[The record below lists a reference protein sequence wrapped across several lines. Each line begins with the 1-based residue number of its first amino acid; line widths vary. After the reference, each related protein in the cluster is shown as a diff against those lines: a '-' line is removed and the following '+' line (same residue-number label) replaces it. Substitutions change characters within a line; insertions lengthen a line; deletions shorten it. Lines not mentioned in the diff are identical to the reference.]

1 MITKLITPK
10 NLRNLIIILVVVGV
24 LFLAVSGYL
33 TPFFSFS
40 VNPLISAQSWL
51 SQRYL
56 AFNDFFNS
64 PRDMATLRAQN
75 AQLEIEVAMLQ
86 SEIVALQ
93 ENLAQ
98 SDILYTLLDFARTN
112 PEHEYVA
119 ATVIGREISPFLQ
132 YVIIDKGSNDGLRY
146 GMPVVTQQGLVGRI
160 DALIS
165 DAARIQ
171 LITDANSTVNIKL
184 QTAGVEG
191 VVRGSVTGEITLD
204 MVPVDTEAQI
214 GDILMTSGLG
224 GTYPPN
230 IFVGQVLTMQSKQ
243 NVLFQTG
250 SVQPV
255 VDFSNLSAVLVITNF
270 DSVDISPLVP

>member
-1 MITKLITPK
+1 MIKKIFSPK
-10 NLRNLIIILVVVGV
+10 NLRNLIISLVVVGV
-24 LFLAVSGYL
+24 LFLALSGYL
-33 TPFFSFS
+33 TPLFSFS
-40 VNPLISAQSWL
+40 ASPFISAQSWMA
-51 SQRYL
+51 QRFL

-64 PRDMATLRAQN
+64 PRDMATLRSENQ
-75 AQLEIEVAMLQ
+75 QLESQVAMLQ

-98 SDILYTLLDFARTN
+98 SEILYTLLDFARTN
-112 PEHEYVA
+112 PEHSYIA

-132 YVIIDKGSNDGLRY
+132 YIIIDKGSNDGLRY

-160 DALIS
+160 DALIAN
-165 DAARIQ
+165 AARIQ
-171 LITDANSTVNIKL
+171 LISDAKSVVNVKL
-184 QTAGVEG
+184 QTAEVEG
-191 VVRGSVTGEITLD
+191 LVRGSVTGEISLD
-204 MVPVDTEAQI
+204 MVPVETDVQI

-270 DSVDISPLVP
+270 NSVDISPLVP